1 MIDTKLY
8 LYNTLTREK
17 QEFIPIEPGKV
28 RMYSCGPTVY
38 NFFHFGNARPLIL
51 FDTLRRYLEYKGY
64 AVKFVQNFSD
74 IDDKIIIKANEL
86 GITVKELADQ
96 YIAEYYTDAM

>member
-38 NFFHFGNARPLIL
+38 NF
-51 FDTLRRYLEYKGY
+51 
-64 AVKFVQNFSD
+64 
-74 IDDKIIIKANEL
+74 
-86 GITVKELADQ
+86 
-96 YIAEYYTDAM
+96 

>member
-38 NFFHFGNARPLIL
+38 NFFHIGNARPFIL

-64 AVKFVQNFSD
+64 QVKFVQNFTC
-74 IDDKIIIKANEL
+74 L
-86 GITVKELADQ
+86 L
-96 YIAEYYTDAM
+96 YTSPSPRD